1 MVSVEDIQGV
11 QKNLMFWLRRWYRCP
26 LAYVIEHIGD
36 IPTHQQAQILK
47 AFEHHNFVAVKSG
60 HGIGKSKLTGWLV
73 NWWLDTRGKR
83 APITGAGGDQL
94 SDIIWPEVVMTNDKK
109 WEWISK
115 QYEKTT
121 EELRQKKA
129 RELAKAVLRT
139 ARADN
144 DDALQGFH
152 DCMFFI
158 DEASG
163 VRDGIFEVAS
173 GAMGDPGA
181 YGFMDG
187 NPTRLSGYM
196 YNVFH
201 KKTRWYTLSF
211 SSEDSLA
218 DKEYSYNYVDALGNI
233 REIKTRGRQTQ
244 KWIEDMRTDYGI
256 NSNAYRV
263 RVLGEFANIGRDQVV
278 EERYMSGV
286 FSHGINVLGKERI
299 KRQYK
304 RRMGIDP
311 AWTGDDDTGVV
322 IREGDEILHAESWHG
337 FDIVESFNRARM
349 LYNEWDCDVV
359 HIDTVGVGAG
369 LFDMFRHT
377 MHNGKMG
384 YPAIRVHCSESAPV
398 DDDGNCAKLRDW
410 LWWKCRKFFRTRGVK
425 FAGRPDDLAWK
436 TLKDE
441 ILSPTYKIQNGQIKI
456 EGKDEMKKRGLRS
469 PNLADALNLTF
480 MGDNELFKVKYSNS
494 GSNGRF
500 GGRDA
505 WREKWKKERDRSWK
519 VC

>member
-1 MVSVEDIQGV
+1 MVTPDEVLQVHND
-11 QKNLMFWLRRWYRCP
+11 LCFLFRRWYRSP
-26 LAYVIEHIGD
+26 LAYVIEMIGD
-36 IPTHQQAQILK
+36 VPTHQQAQILK

-94 SDIIWPEVVMTNDKK
+94 ADIVWPEVVMTNDRK
-109 WEWISK
+109 WEWIAR

-121 EELRQKKA
+121 EELRQSKA

-139 ARADN
+139 ARMDN

-181 YGFMDG
+181 FGFMTG
-187 NPTRLSGYM
+187 NPTKTSGYM
-196 YNVFH
+196 YDVFH
-201 KKTRWYTLSF
+201 KKTRWFTLSF

-218 DKEYSYNYVDALGNI
+218 EKEYSYSYVDMLGNI
-233 REIKTRGRQTQ
+233 RVIKTHGRQTQ
-244 KWIEDMRTDYGI
+244 KWVEDMRNDYGV

-263 RVLGEFANIGRDQVV
+263 RVLGEFANMGRDQVV
-278 EERYMSGV
+278 EDRFMS
-286 FSHGINVLGKERI
+286 SAIENVPLPEKSQGQRKF
-299 KRQYK
+299 K

-322 IREGDEILHAESWHG
+322 IREGDRILHVESWHG
-337 FDIVESFNRARM
+337 FDIVESFHRAK
-349 LYNEWDCDVV
+349 LIFDEWKCDFIHV
-359 HIDTVGVGAG
+359 DTVGVGAG
-369 LFDMFRHT
+369 LHDMFMHT
-377 MHNGKMG
+377 PYRNGTN
-384 YPAIRVHCSESAPV
+384 YPVIRVHCSEKAPE
-398 DDDGNCAKLRDW
+398 DKDGECAKLRDW
-410 LWWKCRKFFRTRGVK
+410 LWWKCRKLFRTRNVK
-425 FAGRPDDLAWK
+425 FSGSFNDLVWRQ
-436 TLKDE
+436 LKDE
-441 ILSPTYKIQNGQIKI
+441 IMTPTYKITNGKIKV
-456 EGKDEMKKRGLRS
+456 EDKDELKKRGVRS

-480 MGDNELFKVKYSNS
+480 FGDYELFEVKYNTGKSINAS
-494 GSNGRF
+494 AVDRY
-500 GGRDA
+500 R
-505 WREKWKKERDRSWK
+505 KLWKKRDDVGWK
-519 VC
+519 AR

>member
-1 MVSVEDIQGV
+1 MITVDDIRYAKEG
-11 QKNLMFWLRRWYRCP
+11 LCFWLRRWYRYP

-36 IPTHQQAQILK
+36 TPTHQQAEILK

-94 SDIIWPEVVMTNDKK
+94 DDIIWPEVVMTNDKK
-109 WEWISK
+109 WEWIRNR
-115 QYEKTT
+115 YEKTS
-121 EELRQKKA
+121 EELRQKSNK
-129 RELAKAVLRT
+129 ELAKAVLRT

-201 KKTRWYTLSF
+201 KQMRWYTLSF

-218 DKEYSYNYVDALGNI
+218 ENEYSYTYVDPLGNI
-233 REIKTRGRQTQ
+233 KEIKTRGRQTR
-244 KWIEDMRTDYGI
+244 KWLDDMKADYGES
-256 NSNAYRV
+256 SNAYRV
-263 RVLGEFANIGRDQVV
+263 RVLGEFANLGRDQLI
-278 EERYMSGV
+278 EERWLS
-286 FSHGINVLGKERI
+286 NVYLANDITRTPK
-299 KRQYK
+299 KLCK

-311 AWTGDDDTGVV
+311 AWTGEDDTAIV
-322 IREGDEILHAESWHG
+322 IREGNRILHCESWHG
-337 FDIVESFNRARM
+337 FDTVESFAKAK
-349 LYNEWDCDVV
+349 LLFNEWDCDYV
-359 HIDTVGVGAG
+359 HIDTVGIGAG
-369 LFDMFRHT
+369 VYDNFRHAVYK
-377 MHNGKMG
+377 GKTG
-384 YPAIRVHCSESAPV
+384 YPAINVQCSMLAPS
-398 DDDGNCAKLRDW
+398 DKDGDCKTLRDW
-410 LWWKCRKFFRTRGVK
+410 LWWKSRKFFRTKSPRFLGEESHPVWK
-425 FAGRPDDLAWK
+425 QLYTELLAPSYRIMNGK
-436 TLKDE
+436 
-441 ILSPTYKIQNGQIKI
+441 ILA
-456 EGKDEMKKRGLRS
+456 EGKDEMKKRGLKS

-480 MGDNELFKVKYSNS
+480 YQDYDTFKESYLPTTEVESKYRKKKKRFEV
-494 GSNGRF
+494 GWKGR
-500 GGRDA
+500 
-505 WREKWKKERDRSWK
+505 
-519 VC
+519 